1 MNISR
6 IVRQLLEN
14 RGITREEEIE
24 EYLSPKPKLT
34 HDPFLMKGMQQAVE
48 MILLH
53 AEKKSRICVYGDYDC
68 DGVSSIFV
76 LTTVLRQLTDPDL
89 ISHYIPSRFSE
100 GYGLKDKAIEMIA
113 ERGTDLLI
121 TVDLGIT
128 QAKEVELAK
137 SLGMDVIIT
146 DHHNP
151 GKSVP
156 NCIVLDPKQEDCGY
170 PFSGICGCG
179 VAYKLA
185 QALQRTY
192 GFEKEVILRLLDIV
206 GIATIGDVV
215 PLIDENRTIAKYG
228 LYEIRSGRRKNIN
241 ILLDTMSRD
250 YRRIDSYGVSFG
262 IVPHINAAGRMEDAE
277 NALSLL
283 TAEGEGEIRKYAGIL
298 ADYNAERKS
307 VQEEAFERCMRLME
321 EQCPGSPIPVIR
333 DDKAHE
339 GIVGIVA
346 GKIST
351 RLNRPALVL
360 TEKDGALKGSG
371 RSIESV
377 DLYSIIAACSDKLE
391 RFGGHVA
398 ACGLTLADADDL
410 DDFRKAL
417 EREME
422 KLLSRY
428 PDLLEDRGHFDMSVE
443 PDEVTLET
451 AEQIEA
457 MEPFGNANEKP
468 AFKLEGMQ
476 ISRGFLMGEKRNHIR
491 FNAEKNGYTVQC
503 VAFFCDDE
511 LKDTVFEDPVADVIG
526 KMQVNDFRGRKSV
539 QFVVDKVLACSQ

>member
-1 MNISR
+1 MDISR

-24 EYLSPKPKLT
+24 EYLSPKPRLT
-34 HDPFLMKGMQQAVE
+34 HDPFLMKGMDQAVE
-48 MILLH
+48 MILSH
-53 AEKKSRICVYGDYDC
+53 AKKKSRICVYGDYDC
-68 DGVSSIFV
+68 DGVSSIYV
-76 LTTVLRQLTDPDL
+76 LTTVLKQLTDEDL
-89 ISHYIPSRFSE
+89 ISHYIPSRFEE
-100 GYGLKDKAIEMIA
+100 GYGLKDKAIQKIA

-128 QAKEVELAK
+128 QAEEVRLAR

-151 GKSVP
+151 GKEIP
-156 NCIVLDPKQEDCGY
+156 DCIVLDPKQKDCGY
-170 PFSGICGCG
+170 PFNGICGCG
-179 VAYKLA
+179 VAYKVA
-185 QALQRTY
+185 QALQRTA
-192 GFEKEVILRLLDIV
+192 GFDREVIVRLLDIV

-215 PLIDENRTIAKYG
+215 PLVDENRTIAKYG

-277 NALSLL
+277 NAYSLL
-283 TAEGEGEIRKYAGIL
+283 TAEDDDEIRKYAGIL
-298 ADYNAERKS
+298 AGYNDERKK
-307 VQEEAFERCMRLME
+307 VQEDAFERCLALME
-321 EQCPGSPIPVIR
+321 EQCPGSRIPVIR

-346 GKIST
+346 GKLAN
-351 RLNRPALVL
+351 RLNRPAVVL

-371 RSIESV
+371 RSIDGV
-377 DLYSIIAACSDKLE
+377 DLYSIISACSDKLQ

-398 ACGLTLADADDL
+398 ACGLTLAGEEDL
-410 DDFRKAL
+410 DEFRSSL
-417 EREME
+417 EKEMD
-422 KLLSRY
+422 KLLQQDPS
-428 PDLLEDRGHFDMSVE
+428 LLEDKGRFDLVIE
-443 PDEVTLET
+443 PEEVTLET
-451 AEQIEA
+451 AMQIEA

-476 ISRGFLMGEKRNHIR
+476 LSRGILMGEKMNHIK
-491 FNAEKNGYTVQC
+491 FNGEKRGSSVQC
-503 VAFFCDDE
+503 IAFFCEDE
-511 LKDTVFEDPVADVIG
+511 LIDRVLKEPVADVIG
-526 KMQVNDFRGRKSV
+526 RMQVNDFRGRKSV
-539 QFVVDKVLACSQ
+539 QFVVDKVLV